1 MSSTQTI
8 ECVRCRKWAMLI
20 ATGHADMSNAVA
32 ALRGQLSAH
41 LQESHGLG
49 SDTAGLEATGS
60 EIKVHEGYT
69 T

>member
-1 MSSTQTI
+1 
-8 ECVRCRKWAMLI
+8 MLI